1 MNLDFAQC
9 HGRVTHSR
17 NQADTARTP
26 QDTRRLSKPRFPR
39 FRDVPARLPGRR
51 AGTYLLG
58 AMRRPRVVAL
68 VISVIVATSCG
79 VTPSAETSPATTSVM
94 VTVGSQRIAV
104 RCVGADTGR
113 PTIVLMHGNGGSGF
127 QLIEPHL
134 QTLSRVC
141 VYDRPGTGDSPA
153 PAKLPRSITEVV
165 AEAHGVLAAAAIRA
179 PVFLIGASYGGVVAF
194 MYAQKFP
201 NDVAGFIS
209 INPPPPY
216 DAWIVEAKKVETP
229 EEVATYE
236 EPDYR
241 GENPEQIDNR
251 ANSTMLTI
259 ALPARIPYVV
269 MFDENCDGN
278 AAFCSKVFE
287 PLRMMAE
294 RLAHVGDGGR
304 FIAVPGAGHQIE
316 STRPLAVSD
325 AVDKLWGALP
335 H

>member
-1 MNLDFAQC
+1 ML
-9 HGRVTHSR
+9 GLRIVVLVT
-17 NQADTARTP
+17 
-26 QDTRRLSKPRFPR
+26 L
-39 FRDVPARLPGRR
+39 
-51 AGTYLLG
+51 
-58 AMRRPRVVAL
+58 
-68 VISVIVATSCG
+68 IVTISCG
-79 VTPSAETSPATTSVM
+79 TTPSPQPSTVTTSIK

-104 RCVGADTGR
+104 RCVGAQTSR

-127 QLIEPHL
+127 ELIEPHL
-134 QTLSRVC
+134 RTLSRVC

-194 MYAQKFP
+194 MYAQAYP
-201 NDVAGFIS
+201 DDVAGFVV

-216 DAWIVEAKKVETP
+216 DAWIAEAKKVETP
-229 EEVATYE
+229 EEVAKFE

-241 GENPEQIDNR
+241 GENPEQIDDR

-259 ALPARIPYVV
+259 ALPARMPYAL
-269 MFDENCDGN
+269 MFDEDCDGN
-278 AAFCSKVFE
+278 VAFCAKIFE
-287 PLRMMAE
+287 PNRKLDE
-294 RLAHVGDGGR
+294 RLTHVGDGGR

-316 STRPLAVSD
+316 ATRPQAVID
-325 AVDKLWGALP
+325 AVDEVWRAIP